1 MPFFKKYMQSKKIP
15 GIVIILAHIISW
27 IGVLTLLNFFSTPF
41 PKRNQND
48 VYTQILIIL
57 TIISFFYLNYFFLIP
72 QFLAKRKF
80 ILYIIII
87 LFSITLFTYTGEF
100 ILFLNRTNNTEQ
112 NAEQRVSEFKKF
124 NEERGQ
130 HPHPPRKSS
139 ASRGFSIFLI
149 TFLISTGIKMTHE
162 WFKYDKQKREVEN
175 DKLKAELSM
184 LKAQINPHFF
194 FNVLN
199 NICSLARSKS
209 DKTETAII
217 KLSQLMRYNIY
228 DQKEDKV
235 NLKNE
240 VQFIEDYIDIQKMR
254 IAGSVK
260 ISFTKSGNLD
270 LFSIEPMLLFPF
282 VENAFKHGISYEEES
297 KITIDLNIKE
307 NQLFFYVY
315 NTVNEANK
323 NEAGKFKGI
332 GLQNVL
338 KRLDL
343 LYADRYSINI
353 KEENKSYEV
362 HLNVKL

>member
-87 LFSITLFTYTGEF
+87 LFTIPLFTYTGEF
-100 ILFLNRTNNTEQ
+100 ILYLNRTINTEQ
-112 NAEQRVSEFKKF
+112 NATQRESEFKEF
-124 NEERGQ
+124 REQ
-130 HPHPPRKSS
+130 HPHPPKKSS

-254 IAGSVK
+254 IADSVK
-260 ISFTKSGNLD
+260 ITFTKNGNLD
-270 LFSIEPMLLFPF
+270 LYSIEPMLLFPF

-343 LYADRYSINI
+343 LYADLYSINI
-353 KEENKSYEV
+353 QEENKSYEV
-362 HLNVKL
+362 HLNIKL